1 MFKAKNLPHI
11 GERQSLPGTDGTAT
25 TIQTDDS
32 VAAPRQPATGRLMS
46 LDALRGFDMIWII
59 GAQEIVKGLAK
70 VFPGK
75 LSEMAVAQLEHVR
88 WQGLHCYD
96 VIWPL
101 FMFMVGVSLS
111 FSLARRKS
119 SGATDK
125 SLYLHALKRALILFV
140 LGMMAQGNL
149 LQFNLATLHPC
160 YSVLHGIAAGYLIAT
175 VVMLRFRPKGQAI
188 VTAVFLI
195 LYWILLI
202 SIPVPGVGRG
212 VLTPTGNAATYIDHL
227 VLGRFAFGENTW
239 FLSYLGFAASVLIG
253 GLAGNVLRSAHSTK
267 NKCLFLSVGGIALVG
282 LGLIWSLWFPIIKLL
297 WTSSFVLVAG
307 GISCLLLAVFYL
319 IVDVGGYRKW
329 AFGFVVI
336 GTNAL
341 AVYMATM
348 LFDFRNIG
356 NIFVGHLLPRVG
368 VYSSLLEASV
378 AFAIIW
384 LILYW
389 MYRTKSFVKL

>member
-1 MFKAKNLPHI
+1 MVTK
-11 GERQSLPGTDGTAT
+11 
-25 TIQTDDS
+25 TIQLDDPL
-32 VAAPRQPATGRLMS
+32 AGRQQLASARLLS
-46 LDALRGFDMIWII
+46 LDALRGFDMFCII
-59 GAQEIVKGLAK
+59 GGQEIVKGLAQ

-75 LSEMAVAQLEHVR
+75 LSEIAVGQLEHVR
-88 WQGLHCYD
+88 WQGLHFYD

-111 FSLARRKS
+111 FSLTSRKL

-125 SLYLHALKRALILFV
+125 VLYVHALKRALILFV

-149 LQFNLATLHPC
+149 LQFTLATLHPC

-175 VVMLRFRPKGQAI
+175 VVMLRFGPKGQAI
-188 VTAVFLI
+188 TTAVFLI

-202 SIPVPGVGRG
+202 IIPVPGVGRG
-212 VLTPTGNAATYIDHL
+212 VLTPTGNAATYVDHL
-227 VLGRFAFGENTW
+227 VLGRFEYGENTW

-253 GLAGNVLRSAHSTK
+253 GLAGNLLRSTRSARD
-267 NKCLFLSVGGIALVG
+267 KCLFLSAGGLGIVG

-307 GISCLLLAVFYL
+307 GISCLLLAAFYL

-348 LFDFRNIG
+348 LFDFRKIG
-356 NIFVGHLLPRVG
+356 DIFVGHLLPRVG
-368 VYSSLLEASV
+368 RYSSLLEAAV
-378 AFAIIW
+378 AFTIIW
-384 LILYW
+384 LVLYW
-389 MYRTKSFVKL
+389 MYRTKSFVKV

>member
-1 MFKAKNLPHI
+1 
-11 GERQSLPGTDGTAT
+11 
-25 TIQTDDS
+25 
-32 VAAPRQPATGRLMS
+32 
-46 LDALRGFDMIWII
+46 
-59 GAQEIVKGLAK
+59 
-70 VFPGK
+70 
-75 LSEMAVAQLEHVR
+75 
-88 WQGLHCYD
+88 
-96 VIWPL
+96 
-101 FMFMVGVSLS
+101 MVGVSLS
-111 FSLARRKS
+111 FSLARRKL
-119 SGATDK
+119 SGATGK
-125 SLYLHALKRALILFV
+125 VLYLHALKRALILFV

-175 VVMLRFRPKGQAI
+175 VVMLRFGPKGQAI
-188 VTAVFLI
+188 ATAAFLI

-202 SIPVPGVGRG
+202 IIPVPGVGRG

-227 VLGRFAFGENTW
+227 VLGRFAYGENTW

-253 GLAGNVLRSAHSTK
+253 GLAGNLLRSARSAK
-267 NKCLFLSVGGIALVG
+267 DKCLFLSAGGVGIVS

-297 WTSSFVLVAG
+297 WTSSFVLVTG

-319 IVDVGGYRKW
+319 VVDVGGYRKW

-368 VYSSLLEASV
+368 PFSSLLEASA
-378 AFAIIW
+378 AFTIIW
-384 LILYW
+384 LVLYW

>member
-1 MFKAKNLPHI
+1 VRNVKDLPH
-11 GERQSLPGTDGTAT
+11 AT
-25 TIQTDDS
+25 FQP
-32 VAAPRQPATGRLMS
+32 VAKSCPPAYGRLLS
-46 LDALRGFDMIWII
+46 LDALRGFDMFWII
-59 GAQEIVKGLAK
+59 GGQEIVKGLAQ
-70 VFPGK
+70 VFPSK
-75 LSEMAVAQLEHVR
+75 LSELFVLQLEHVR

-111 FSLARRKS
+111 FSLARRKL

-125 SLYLHALKRALILFV
+125 ALYLHALKRALILFL

-175 VVMLRFRPKGQAI
+175 VVMLRFGPKGQAI
-188 VTAVFLI
+188 ATAVFLI

-202 SIPVPGVGRG
+202 TIPVPGVGRG
-212 VLTPTGNAATYIDHL
+212 VLTPTGNAATYVDHL
-227 VLGRFAFGENTW
+227 VLGRFAYGENTW

-253 GLAGNVLRSAHSTK
+253 GLAGNVLRSARSAK
-267 NKCLFLSVGGIALVG
+267 NKFLFLSVGGLGIVS

-297 WTSSFVLVAG
+297 WTSSFVLVTG
-307 GISCLLLAVFYL
+307 GISCLLLAAFYL
-319 IVDVGGYRKW
+319 VVDVGRYRRW

-368 VYSSLLEASV
+368 RYNSLLEGSV
-378 AFAIIW
+378 AFMIVW
-384 LILYW
+384 LILFW

>member
-1 MFKAKNLPHI
+1 MQERGVIAKTTRL
-11 GERQSLPGTDGTAT
+11 DG
-25 TIQTDDS
+25 S
-32 VAAPRQPATGRLMS
+32 AAELRQPTYERLLS
-46 LDALRGFDMIWII
+46 LDALRGFDMFWII
-59 GAQEIVKGLAK
+59 GGQEIVKGLAQ

-75 LSEMAVAQLEHVR
+75 LSELAVGQLEHVR
-88 WQGLHCYD
+88 WQGLHFYD

-111 FSLARRKS
+111 FSLARRRL
-119 SGATDK
+119 SGATYK
-125 SLYLHALKRALILFV
+125 VLYLHALKRALILFV

-149 LQFNLATLHPC
+149 LQFDLATLHPC

-175 VVMLRFRPKGQAI
+175 VVMLRFGPKGQAI
-188 VTAVFLI
+188 ATAVFLI
-195 LYWILLI
+195 FYWILLI
-202 SIPVPGVGRG
+202 TIPVPGVGVG
-212 VLTPTGNAATYIDHL
+212 VLTPTGNAATYVDHL
-227 VLGRFAFGENTW
+227 VLGRFAYGENTW

-253 GLAGNVLRSAHSTK
+253 ALAGNLLRSARSARD
-267 NKCLFLSVGGIALVG
+267 KCLFLSAGGAGMVI

-297 WTSSFVLVAG
+297 WTSSFVLVTG
-307 GISCLLLAVFYL
+307 GISCLLLAAFYL
-319 IVDVGGYRKW
+319 VVDVGGYRKW

-348 LFDFRNIG
+348 LFDFRKIG

-368 VYSSLLEASV
+368 RYSSLLEATV
-378 AFAIIW
+378 AFSIIW
-384 LILYW
+384 LLLYW

>member
-1 MFKAKNLPHI
+1 VVTK
-11 GERQSLPGTDGTAT
+11 
-25 TIQTDDS
+25 TIQLDDPL
-32 VAAPRQPATGRLMS
+32 AGRQQLASARLLS
-46 LDALRGFDMIWII
+46 LDALRGFDMFWII
-59 GAQEIVKGLAK
+59 GGQEIVKGLAQ

-75 LSEMAVAQLEHVR
+75 LSEIAVGQLEHVR
-88 WQGLHCYD
+88 WQGLHFYD

-111 FSLARRKS
+111 FSLTRRKL

-125 SLYLHALKRALILFV
+125 VLYLHALKRALILFV

-175 VVMLRFRPKGQAI
+175 VVMLRFGPKGQAI
-188 VTAVFLI
+188 TTAVFLI

-202 SIPVPGVGRG
+202 TIPVPGVGRG
-212 VLTPTGNAATYIDHL
+212 VLTPTGNAATYVDHL
-227 VLGRFAFGENTW
+227 VLGRFEYGENTW

-253 GLAGNVLRSAHSTK
+253 GLAGNLLRSTRSAK
-267 NKCLFLSVGGIALVG
+267 DKCLFLSAGGVGLVS

-307 GISCLLLAVFYL
+307 GISCLLLAAFYL

-348 LFDFRNIG
+348 LFDFRKIG
-356 NIFVGHLLPRVG
+356 DIFVGHLLPRVG
-368 VYSSLLEASV
+368 RYDSLLEAAV
-378 AFAIIW
+378 AFTIIW
-384 LILYW
+384 LVLYW
-389 MYRTKSFVKL
+389 MYRTKSFVKV

>member
-1 MFKAKNLPHI
+1 MITKTMQLDQP
-11 GERQSLPGTDGTAT
+11 
-25 TIQTDDS
+25 
-32 VAAPRQPATGRLMS
+32 VAELRQPAYGRLLS
-46 LDALRGFDMIWII
+46 LDALRGFDMVWII
-59 GAQEIVKGLAK
+59 GGQEIIKGLAQ
-70 VFPGK
+70 VFPGR
-75 LSEMAVAQLEHVR
+75 LSEIAVGQLEHVR
-88 WQGLHCYD
+88 WQGLHFYD

-111 FSLARRKS
+111 FSLAKRKL
-119 SGATDK
+119 SGASHQ

-149 LQFNLATLHPC
+149 LQFDLATLHPC

-175 VVMLRFRPKGQAI
+175 VVVLCLGPRGQAI
-188 VTAVFLI
+188 ATAAFLI

-202 SIPVPGVGRG
+202 TIPVPGVGRG

-227 VLGRFAFGENTW
+227 VLGRFAYGENTW

-253 GLAGNVLRSAHSTK
+253 ALAGNLLRSSRSAK
-267 NKCLFLSVGGIALVG
+267 GKCLILSAGGVGMVI

-297 WTSSFVLVAG
+297 WTSSFVLVTG
-307 GISCLLLAVFYL
+307 GISCLLLAAFYL
-319 IVDVGGYRKW
+319 TIDVRGYRKW

-336 GTNAL
+336 GVNAL

-348 LFDFRNIG
+348 LFDFRKIG
-356 NIFVGHLLPRVG
+356 NIFVGHLVPRIG
-368 VYSSLLEASV
+368 RFGSLLEATA

-384 LILYW
+384 LVLYW
-389 MYRTKSFVKL
+389 MYRTKSFVKV